1 MLKHRWLSRETRK
14 ERQRTNPLRPM
25 LDLAAQ
31 FGVESSVAVKRNA
44 QRARTNA
51 PPRDLYYIP
60 WPSLVL
66 NHQCLLSA
74 THRERQCSIPPRPTF
89 YSAFFLLLNVG
100 RNAQWATARHPL
112 GTNIIF
118 RAPVW
123 CSIIGGGRA
132 KRTGNDNAPSPR
144 DDVREVN

>member
-1 MLKHRWLSRETRK
+1 
-14 ERQRTNPLRPM
+14 M

-60 WPSLVL
+60 WPSFGAESSVSVER
-66 NHQCLLSA
+66 NAQGATMQHPPETYILL
-74 THRERQCSIPPRPTF
+74 CV
-89 YSAFFLLLNVG
+89 FLLLNVR

-112 GTNIIF
+112 GTNIIV